1 LKAGQPPAPSP
12 QPRERAQR
20 ASNNWTVATR
30 SLLRSRSTS
39 KLLDRAAT
47 FLSKHSGQSEIL
59 ILAPTRAAAH
69 ELAITAFQN
78 GCQGIHAFTLIQL
91 AAHLAVQ
98 PMGRRAL
105 APISRLGIEAIAT
118 RIVNAAH
125 RSKKLRYFSPVAQ
138 TPGFPRAL
146 AHTIA
151 ELRLQNV
158 PTRELP
164 SIGPPGQDLAHLIE
178 LYEQELE
185 QRSLADLPVLLAIA
199 AEEAASNANRFTGL
213 PILILDLTV
222 ESESHEKFLAALIEK
237 SPDVVA
243 TAITGDEQSIA
254 AVLKVAPED
263 LDAEPTITTLDRVRA
278 WLFSPEQPPAA
289 PPDPELLFSAPGE
302 SLECVEIARRIRA
315 LAAQGTPFDRM
326 AILLRN
332 VEQYQ
337 PLIEEALRRAAIP
350 GYFSRGAARPDPAG
364 RAFLALLACAS
375 DGCSASRF
383 AEYLSLGQLPPVDQ
397 NGAPIKPISQWVP
410 PDDEILAN
418 FSSAPPLPETTAPP
432 NPMDETTLAV
442 PIGWEKLL
450 VDAAVIGGHP
460 RWARRLRGL
469 RAELQTQLRSLD
481 KEDQSHRPHIERRIQ
496 QLTRLD
502 HFALPLI
509 DILGSLP
516 KAAQWGEWLD
526 RLSDLAQMALRYP
539 ESVLA
544 VLSELR
550 PMGEVGPATL
560 EEVYDVLSE
569 KMGSL
574 RSDPP
579 RRRYGHV
586 FVGSIDEA
594 RGRAFDA
601 VFLPGVAEGLFP
613 RRALEDP
620 LLLDEHR
627 IKLQQTS
634 YTLDISASP
643 WGKSP
648 TCLLETQNH
657 RIARERML
665 LRSAAAAANQH
676 LIVSYP
682 RMDVTEAR
690 PRVPSF
696 YALEILRAA
705 EGRLPSLREFKERAA
720 SSAHTRLDWPAPSD
734 PAIAIDDAEY
744 DLASLQ
750 VALKLPSDVSKGSAR
765 YLMEVNESLARSL
778 RNRGRRWRNRW
789 TFADGLVDPDAPTLE
804 VLKAHRFSQRSYS
817 PSSLQHFA
825 ACPYRFLL
833 QGIFQFQPRESPVP
847 LEQMDPLTRGALFHE
862 VQFQLFRKLKDT
874 ALLPISTATLTQ
886 TLDLTDQV
894 LDRVAAEFEDDLAPA
909 IQRVWKSEIEY
920 VRTDLRGWIQQVA
933 ASPPDWLPLHFEF
946 AFGLAASPH
955 RDPHSTTE
963 EATILNGTRLRG
975 AIDLIEKHATRDIL
989 RVTDHKT
996 GKAPQNRPQ
1005 YVGGGAI
1012 LQPLLYALAAEQL
1025 LGRPVESGSLFF
1037 CTQRGDFS
1045 TVSIPLDTQ
1054 SRQRVARVLET
1065 IEHSVETGFLPAAPQ
1080 AGACVICDYR
1090 PVCGPYEEQRSKRK
1104 QQDRLEPLITIRNLP

>member
-1 LKAGQPPAPSP
+1 
-12 QPRERAQR
+12 
-20 ASNNWTVATR
+20 VV
-30 SLLRSRSTS
+30 LRSRSNS
-39 KLLDRAAT
+39 ALLERAAG
-47 FLSKHSGQSEIL
+47 FLSNHAAQSEIL
-59 ILAPTRAAAH
+59 IIAPTRAAAH
-69 ELAITAFQN
+69 ELAIAAFPN

-91 AAHLAVQ
+91 AASLAAQ
-98 PMGRRAL
+98 PMGRRGL

-118 RIVNAAH
+118 RIVNAAE
-125 RSKKLRYFSPVAQ
+125 RGKKLRYFSPVAN

-151 ELRLQNV
+151 ELRLQGV
-158 PTRELP
+158 PARELV
-164 SIGPPGQDLAHLIE
+164 STGAAGQDLAHLMQ

-185 QRSLADLPVLLAIA
+185 ERSLADLPMLLSFA
-199 AEEAASNANRFTGL
+199 AEEIPAHRNRFTGL
-213 PILILDLTV
+213 PILLLDLTV
-222 ESESHEKFLAALIEK
+222 ESQSHENLLAALIEK
-237 SPDVVA
+237 SPSVL
-243 TAITGDEQSIA
+243 AIASSAEEQSVAGILNVA
-254 AVLKVAPED
+254 AED
-263 LDAEPTITTLDRVRA
+263 VDATTPTTTLDRVRT
-278 WLFSPEQPPAA
+278 WLFSSQQPPSA

-315 LAAQGTPFDRM
+315 LAADGIPFDRI

-332 VEQYQ
+332 VDQYQ
-337 PLIEEALRRAAIP
+337 PLLEEALRRAAIP

-397 NGAPIKPISQWVP
+397 NGAPIKPIPQWVP

-418 FSSAPPLPETTAPP
+418 FSSAPPAPDTTPAPSST
-432 NPMDETTLAV
+432 DETVLAV

-450 VDAAVIGGHP
+450 VDAAVIGGHH
-460 RWARRLRGL
+460 RWARRLGGL
-469 RAELQTQLRSLD
+469 RAELQAQLRDLD
-481 KEDQSHRPHIERRIQ
+481 KEDQSHRPHIERRIE
-496 QLTRLD
+496 QLQRLE

-509 DILGSLP
+509 DILGALP
-516 KAAQWGEWLD
+516 KAAHWGEWLD
-526 RLSDLAQMALRYP
+526 RLSELAQMALRYP

-544 VLSELR
+544 VLSELK
-550 PMGEVGPATL
+550 PMSEVGPAML

-574 RSDPP
+574 RADPP

-586 FVGSIDEA
+586 FIGSIDEA

-601 VFLPGVAEGLFP
+601 VFLPGLAEGLFP

-627 IKLQQTS
+627 TKLQPA
-634 YTLDISASP
+634 L
-643 WGKSP
+643 GKSP
-648 TCLLETQNH
+648 ACQLETQER

-665 LRSAAAAANQH
+665 LHSAAAAATRRF
-676 LIVSYP
+676 IVSYP

-696 YALEILRAA
+696 YALEVLRAA

-720 SSAHTRLDWPAPSD
+720 ASAQTRLDWPAPSD

-750 VALKLPSDVSKGSAR
+750 AALKLPADSAKGSVR

-778 RNRGRRWRNRW
+778 RTRGRRWRNRW
-789 TFADGLVDPDAPTLE
+789 TSADGLVDPDRATLK
-804 VLKAHRFSQRSYS
+804 VLEAHRFSQRSYS
-817 PSSLQHFA
+817 PSSLQHFS

-833 QGIFQFQPRESPVP
+833 QGVFQFRPREAAVP

-862 VQFQLFRKLKDT
+862 VQFQLFRKLKET
-874 ALLPISTATLTQ
+874 GMLPIASGTVLQ

-894 LDRVAAEFEDDLAPA
+894 LDRVAAEFEDNLAPA

-920 VRTDLRGWIQQVA
+920 VRTDLRGWIQQVCA
-933 ASPPDWLPLHFEF
+933 APPEWLPVHFEF
-946 AFGLAASPH
+946 AFGLPAGPH
-955 RDPHSTTE
+955 RDPQSTTD
-963 EATILNGTRLRG
+963 EATILNGIRLRG
-975 AIDLIEKHATRDIL
+975 AIDLIEKHTTRDAL

-1025 LGRPVESGSLFF
+1025 LGQPVESGSLFF

-1045 TVSIPLDTQ
+1045 TVDIPLNTQ
-1054 SRQRVARVLET
+1054 SRQRVAQVLET
-1065 IEHSVETGFLPAAPQ
+1065 IGRFLENGFLPAAPQ
-1080 AGACVICDYR
+1080 SGACAICDYR
-1090 PVCGPYEEQRSKRK
+1090 PVCGPYEEQRAKRK
-1104 QQDRLEPLITIRNLP
+1104 LTERLEPLVNIRNLP

>member
-1 LKAGQPPAPSP
+1 
-12 QPRERAQR
+12 
-20 ASNNWTVATR
+20 
-30 SLLRSRSTS
+30 
-39 KLLDRAAT
+39 
-47 FLSKHSGQSEIL
+47 
-59 ILAPTRAAAH
+59 
-69 ELAITAFQN
+69 
-78 GCQGIHAFTLIQL
+78 
-91 AAHLAVQ
+91 
-98 PMGRRAL
+98 MGRRSL

-125 RSKKLRYFSPVAQ
+125 RAKKLGYFSPVAQ

-151 ELRLQNV
+151 ELRLQ
-158 PTRELP
+158 
-164 SIGPPGQDLAHLIE
+164 SIPARDLLSTGAPGQDLAHLMQ
-178 LYEQELE
+178 LYEHELE
-185 QRSLADLPVLLAIA
+185 QRSLADLPMLLSFA
-199 AEEAASNANRFTGL
+199 AEEAATNASRFTGL
-213 PILILDLTV
+213 PILLLDLTV
-222 ESESHEKFLAALIEK
+222 ESQSHAKLLAALIEK
-237 SPDVVA
+237 SPNVLA
-243 TAITGDEQSIA
+243 TSISGEEQSVA
-254 AVLKVAPED
+254 SVLNTAPED
-263 LDAEPTITTLDRVRA
+263 LDRTTPSTTLDRVRT
-278 WLFSPEQPPAA
+278 WLFSSEQPPAA

-315 LAAQGTPFDRM
+315 LAAQGTPFDRI
-326 AILLRN
+326 AVLLRN

-337 PLIEEALRRAAIP
+337 PLLEEALRRAAIP

-397 NGAPIKPISQWVP
+397 NGAPMKPVPQWVP

-418 FSSAPPLPETTAPP
+418 FPSAPPAPDTTPP
-432 NPMDETTLAV
+432 PDSADETTLAV

-450 VDAAVIGGHP
+450 VDAAVIGGHH

-469 RAELQTQLRSLD
+469 RAELQAQLRDLD
-481 KEDQSHRPHIERRIQ
+481 REDQSHRPHIERRIQ
-496 QLTRLD
+496 QLTRLE

-516 KAAQWGEWLD
+516 KAAQWGEWLA
-526 RLSDLAQMALRYP
+526 RLSELAQMALRYP

-544 VLSELR
+544 VLSELK
-550 PMGEVGPATL
+550 PMGEVGPASL

-574 RSDPP
+574 RTDPP

-601 VFLPGVAEGLFP
+601 VFLPGLAEGLFP

-627 IKLQQTS
+627 IKLQPGKSQPDLET
-634 YTLDISASP
+634 SASP
-643 WGKSP
+643 YGKSP
-648 TCLLETQNH
+648 TCPLDTQSH

-665 LRSAAAAANQH
+665 LRSAAAAATQH
-676 LIVSYP
+676 LVVSYP

-720 SSAHTRLDWPAPSD
+720 ASAHTRLDWPAPAD

-750 VALKLPSDVSKGSAR
+750 AALKLPSESAKGSAR

-778 RNRGRRWRNRW
+778 RTRGRRWRNRW
-789 TFADGLVDPDAPTLE
+789 TSADGLVDPDVATLKALE
-804 VLKAHRFSQRSYS
+804 AHRFSQRSYS

-833 QGIFQFQPRESPVP
+833 QGIFQFRPREAPVP

-862 VQFQLFRKLKDT
+862 VQFQLFRKLKET
-874 ALLPISTATLTQ
+874 GLLPITSAGLPK

-933 ASPPDWLPLHFEF
+933 STPPDWLPLHFEF
-946 AFGLAASPH
+946 AFGLAAGTH
-955 RDPHSTTE
+955 RDPQSTTE
-963 EATILNGTRLRG
+963 EATILDGIRLRG

-1045 TVSIPLDTQ
+1045 TIQIPLDTQ

-1065 IEHSVETGFLPAAPQ
+1065 IGRFVKDGFLPAAPQ
-1080 AGACVICDYR
+1080 SGACVVCDYR

-1104 QQDRLEPLITIRNLP
+1104 LPDRLEPLINIRNLP

>member
-1 LKAGQPPAPSP
+1 M
-12 QPRERAQR
+12 
-20 ASNNWTVATR
+20 ATR
-30 SLLRSRSTS
+30 SLLRCRSTS
-39 KLLDRAAT
+39 QLLERAAN
-47 FLSKHSGQSEIL
+47 FLSTHAGQCEIL

-69 ELAITAFQN
+69 ELAVTAFQH
-78 GCQGIHAFTLIQL
+78 GSQGIHAFTLIQL
-91 AAHLAVQ
+91 AAHLAAQ
-98 PMGRRAL
+98 PMGRRSL

-125 RSKKLRYFSPVAQ
+125 RAKKLGYFSPVAQ

-151 ELRLQNV
+151 ELRLQ
-158 PTRELP
+158 
-164 SIGPPGQDLAHLIE
+164 SIPARDFLSTGPPGQDLAHLMQ
-178 LYEQELE
+178 LYEHELE
-185 QRSLADLPVLLAIA
+185 QRSLADLPMLLSFA
-199 AEEAASNANRFTGL
+199 AEEAATNASRFTGL
-213 PILILDLTV
+213 PILLLDLTV
-222 ESESHEKFLAALIEK
+222 ESQSHAKLLAALIEK
-237 SPDVVA
+237 SPNVLA
-243 TAITGDEQSIA
+243 TTISGEEQSVA
-254 AVLKVAPED
+254 SVLNTAPED
-263 LDAEPTITTLDRVRA
+263 LDRTTPTTTLDRVRT
-278 WLFSPEQPPAA
+278 WLFSSEQPPAS
-289 PPDPELLFSAPGE
+289 PPDSDLLFSAPGE

-315 LAAQGTPFDRM
+315 LAAQGTPFDRI

-337 PLIEEALRRAAIP
+337 PLLEEALRRAAIP

-397 NGAPIKPISQWVP
+397 NGAPMKPVPQWVP

-418 FSSAPPLPETTAPP
+418 FPSAPPGPDTTPP
-432 NPMDETTLAV
+432 PDSSDETTLAV

-450 VDAAVIGGHP
+450 VDAAVIGGHH

-469 RAELQTQLRSLD
+469 RAELQAQLRDLD
-481 KEDQSHRPHIERRIQ
+481 KEDQSHRPHIDRRID
-496 QLTRLD
+496 QLTRLE

-516 KAAQWGEWLD
+516 KTTHWGEWLD
-526 RLSDLAQMALRYP
+526 RLSELAQMALRYP

-544 VLSELR
+544 VLSELK

-574 RSDPP
+574 RTDPP
-579 RRRYGHV
+579 RRRYGQV
-586 FVGSIDEA
+586 FVGSIDES

-601 VFLPGVAEGLFP
+601 VFLPGLAEGLFP

-627 IKLQQTS
+627 IKLQPSKSQPDLET
-634 YTLDISASP
+634 SASP
-643 WGKSP
+643 YGKSP
-648 TCLLETQNH
+648 TCLLDTQDQ

-665 LRSAAAAANQH
+665 LRSAAAAATQH
-676 LIVSYP
+676 LVVSYP

-720 SSAHTRLDWPAPSD
+720 ASAHTRLDWPAPAD

-744 DLASLQ
+744 DLASVQ
-750 VALKLPSDVSKGSAR
+750 AALKLPSESAKGSAR

-778 RNRGRRWRNRW
+778 RTRGRRWRNRW
-789 TFADGLVDPDAPTLE
+789 TSADGLVDPDAPTLK
-804 VLKAHRFSQRSYS
+804 VLEAHGFSQRSYS

-833 QGIFQFQPRESPVP
+833 QGIFQFRPREAPVP

-862 VQFQLFRKLKDT
+862 VQFQLFRKLKET
-874 ALLPISTATLTQ
+874 GLLPITSASLPK

-894 LDRVAAEFEDDLAPA
+894 LDRVAAEFEEKLAPA

-933 ASPPDWLPLHFEF
+933 SAPPDWLPLHFEF
-946 AFGLAASPH
+946 AFGLAAGAH
-955 RDPHSTTE
+955 RDPQSTTD
-963 EATILNGTRLRG
+963 EATILDGIRLRG

-1025 LGRPVESGSLFF
+1025 LGQPVESGSLFF

-1065 IEHSVETGFLPAAPQ
+1065 IGRFVEDGFLPAAPQ
-1080 AGACVICDYR
+1080 SGACVVCDYR

-1104 QQDRLEPLITIRNLP
+1104 LPDRLEPLINIRNLP